1 MMRSIMKDNTRLYRA
16 VRGVAVAV
24 FWLAI
29 WWLLAVNVQQELLL
43 PTPLSVLETLREL
56 FFSSLFWKAVVLSLL
71 RIAVGFLA
79 AVIAGTALAVLC
91 RLSPLLQALFSPLLH
106 CVRAAPVASFIILT
120 LVWVH
125 VEAVP
130 ILISFLM
137 VLPIVFVNIQEGIS
151 RTDKQLL
158 EMAKV
163 YRLPLRRVIK
173 HMYIPS
179 IAPFLMTAC
188 VNGLGFAWKSG
199 IAAEVICRPDFSIG
213 RQLQSAKLLLET
225 PEVFAW
231 TAVVVVLSLLFEKLF
246 LVVTS
251 RTKGGNRHGDT

>member
-1 MMRSIMKDNTRLYRA
+1 MKDN
-16 VRGVAVAV
+16 VRFGRVIRGIAVAI
-24 FWLAI
+24 FWVTL

-43 PTPLSVLETLREL
+43 PTPLSVLQTLGEL
-56 FFSSLFWKAVVLSLL
+56 VVSLLFWKAVALSLL

-79 AVIAGTALAVLC
+79 AVIAGTLLAVLC
-91 RLSPLLQALFSPLLH
+91 HWLPLLQALFSPILH
-106 CVRAAPVASFIILT
+106 CIRAAPIASFIILT

-137 VLPIVFVNIQEGIS
+137 VLPIVFVNVQEGIH

-158 EMAKV
+158 EMAKA
-163 YRLPLRRVIK
+163 YRLPTGRVIK
-173 HMYIPS
+173 HLYIPS
-179 IAPFLMTAC
+179 IRPFLMTAC

-251 RTKGGNRHGDT
+251 RVKGGNRHDDT

>member
-1 MMRSIMKDNTRLYRA
+1 MVS
-16 VRGVAVAV
+16 
-24 FWLAI
+24 
-29 WWLLAVNVQQELLL
+29 
-43 PTPLSVLETLREL
+43 P
-56 FFSSLFWKAVVLSLL
+56 LFWKSVALSLL

-79 AVIAGTALAVLC
+79 AVVAGTILAVLC
-91 RLSPLLQALFSPLLH
+91 HLLPLLQTLFSPVLH

-137 VLPIVFVNIQEGIS
+137 VLPIVFVNVQEGIH

-158 EMAKV
+158 EMAKA
-163 YRLPLRRVIK
+163 YCLPMGRVMK
-173 HMYIPS
+173 HLYVPS
-179 IAPFLMTAC
+179 IRPFLMTAC

-251 RTKGGNRHGDT
+251 RVKGGNRHGGT

>member
-1 MMRSIMKDNTRLYRA
+1 MHFIMKDNNRFSR
-16 VRGVAVAV
+16 VIRGVVAAV
-24 FWLAI
+24 FWLAL

-43 PTPLSVLETLREL
+43 PTPLAVLQTLGEL
-56 FFSSLFWKAVVLSLL
+56 VGSSLFWKAVALSLL

-79 AVIAGTALAVLC
+79 AVIAGTLLAVLC
-91 RLSPLLQALFSPLLH
+91 YWFSLLQTLFSPLLH
-106 CVRAAPVASFIILT
+106 CIRAAPVASFIILT

-125 VEAVP
+125 VDAVP

-137 VLPIVFVNIQEGIS
+137 VLPIVFVNVQEGID

-158 EMAKV
+158 EMAKA
-163 YRLPLRRVIK
+163 YRLPIARVIK
-173 HMYIPS
+173 HIYVPS
-179 IAPFLMTAC
+179 IRPFLVTAC
-188 VNGLGFAWKSG
+188 VIGLGFGWKSG

-231 TAVVVVLSLLFEKLF
+231 TAVVIVLSLLFEKLF
-246 LVVTS
+246 LVATS
-251 RTKGGNRHGDT
+251 RVKGGNRHGNT

>member
-1 MMRSIMKDNTRLYRA
+1 MHFIMKGNNRFFR
-16 VRGVAVAV
+16 VMRGVVAAV
-24 FWLAI
+24 FWLAL

-43 PTPLSVLETLREL
+43 PTPLAVLQTLGEL
-56 FFSSLFWKAVVLSLL
+56 VGSSLFWKAVALSLL

-79 AVIAGTALAVLC
+79 AVIAGTLLAVLC
-91 RLSPLLQALFSPLLH
+91 HWFSLLQTLFSPLLH
-106 CVRAAPVASFIILT
+106 CIRAAPVASFIILM

-125 VEAVP
+125 VDAVP

-137 VLPIVFVNIQEGIS
+137 VLPIVFVNVQEGID

-158 EMAKV
+158 EMAKA
-163 YRLPLRRVIK
+163 YRLPIARVIK
-173 HMYIPS
+173 HIYVPS
-179 IAPFLMTAC
+179 IRPFLVTAC

-231 TAVVVVLSLLFEKLF
+231 TAVVIVLSLLFEKLF

-251 RTKGGNRHGDT
+251 RVKGGNRHGNT

>member
-1 MMRSIMKDNTRLYRA
+1 MHFIMKDNNRFLR
-16 VRGVAVAV
+16 VIRGVVAAV
-24 FWLAI
+24 FWLAL

-43 PTPLSVLETLREL
+43 PTPLAVLQTLGGL
-56 FFSSLFWKAVVLSLL
+56 IGSSLFWKAVALSLL

-79 AVIAGTALAVLC
+79 AVIAGTFLAVLC
-91 RLSPLLQALFSPLLH
+91 HWFSLLQTLFSPLLH
-106 CVRAAPVASFIILT
+106 CIRAAPVASFIILT

-125 VEAVP
+125 VDAVP

-137 VLPIVFVNIQEGIS
+137 VLPIVFVNVQEGID

-158 EMAKV
+158 EMAKA
-163 YRLPLRRVIK
+163 YRLPITRVIK
-173 HMYIPS
+173 HIYVPS
-179 IAPFLMTAC
+179 IRPFLVTAC

-231 TAVVVVLSLLFEKLF
+231 TAVVIVLSLLFEKLF

-251 RTKGGNRHGDT
+251 RVKGGNRHGNT

>member
-1 MMRSIMKDNTRLYRA
+1 MKDK
-16 VRGVAVAV
+16 VRFFRVIRGIATAT

-29 WWLLAVNVQQELLL
+29 WWILAVNVRQELLL
-43 PTPLSVLETLREL
+43 PTPLSVLQTLGEL
-56 FFSSLFWKAVVLSLL
+56 MVSPLFWKSVALSLL

-79 AVIAGTALAVLC
+79 AVVAGTILAVLC
-91 RLSPLLQALFSPLLH
+91 HLLPLLQTLFSPVLH

-137 VLPIVFVNIQEGIS
+137 VLPIVFVNVQEGIH

-158 EMAKV
+158 EMAKA
-163 YRLPLRRVIK
+163 YCLPMGRVMK
-173 HMYIPS
+173 HLYVPS
-179 IAPFLMTAC
+179 IRPFLMTAC

-231 TAVVVVLSLLFEKLF
+231 TAVVIVLSLLFEKLF
-246 LVVTS
+246 LIVTS
-251 RTKGGNRHGDT
+251 RVKGGNRHGGT

>member
-1 MMRSIMKDNTRLYRA
+1 MMLSIMKDKVRLKRL
-16 VRGVAVAV
+16 VRGVAVAA
-24 FWLAI
+24 FWLAL
-29 WWLLAVNVQQELLL
+29 WWIAAVNVQQELLL
-43 PTPLSVLETLREL
+43 PTPPLVLETLGKL
-56 FFSSLFWKAVVLSLL
+56 VASALFWKAVALSLL
-71 RIAVGFLA
+71 RIAGGFLA
-79 AVIAGTALAVLC
+79 AVIAGVLLAVLC
-91 RLSPLLQALFSPLLH
+91 RMLPLLQAVFSPLLH
-106 CVRAAPVASFIILT
+106 CMRAVPVASFIILT

-151 RTDKQLL
+151 QTDKQLL
-158 EMAKV
+158 EMAKT
-163 YRLPLRRVIK
+163 YRLPLRRVIR
-173 HMYIPS
+173 YLYVPS
-179 IAPFLMTAC
+179 TLPFLITAC

-246 LVVTS
+246 LMITS
-251 RTKGGNRHGDT
+251 RIKGGNCRGNV